1 MTNKIKITNFDPS
14 DQAAAWMS
22 ENMGMVFYCIH
33 RTLRYHF
40 RLQDFKIAPAP
51 EDCLGIAYIAARN
64 AFKFYDSTKGE
75 FTTYFYRV
83 YYNTFRREIMNDSHR
98 LCDTEHN
105 IRQHHRR
112 KAKDKN
118 IEYYSVFSTINL
130 PEFYGE
136 EYTTTDTEKEEFEFA
151 EAALSLYD
159 GDRNKLFDMLTS
171 ELDSR
176 ARRVIK
182 MRFIEGKK
190 LREAGEELNLTRERI
205 RQIEEKSL
213 NLIANRTVLLE
224 KLLDLFGLRHI
235 SVA

>member
-1 MTNKIKITNFDPS
+1 MTKKIKITDFDPS

-22 ENMGMVFYCIH
+22 ENMGMVFYCIN

-40 RLQDFKIAPAP
+40 RLQDFRIAPAP
-51 EDCLGIAYIAARN
+51 EDCVGIAYLAARS
-64 AFKFYDSTKGE
+64 AFKFYDPTKGE

-105 IRQHHRR
+105 IRRHHRR
-112 KAKDKN
+112 KAKNKS
-118 IEYYSVFSTINL
+118 IEYYSVFSTVNL

-136 EYTTTDTEKEEFEFA
+136 EYATIDTNKEEFEFA

-159 GDRNKLFDMLTS
+159 NDRDKLFDMLTA

-176 ARRVIK
+176 SRKVIK
-182 MRFIEGKK
+182 MRFVEGKK
-190 LREAGEELNLTRERI
+190 LREIGEELNLTRERV

-213 NLIANRTVLLE
+213 NLIGNRTVLLE
-224 KLLDLFGLRHI
+224 TLLDLFGIRHLD
-235 SVA
+235 AA